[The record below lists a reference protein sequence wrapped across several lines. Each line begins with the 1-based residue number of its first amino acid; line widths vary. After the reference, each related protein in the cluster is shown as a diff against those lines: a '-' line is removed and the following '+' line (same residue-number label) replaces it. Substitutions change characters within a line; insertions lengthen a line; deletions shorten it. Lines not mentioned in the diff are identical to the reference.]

1 MKMERDHRIPLTPAA
16 LALLGEWGADDAL
29 IFQSRIGKKENL
41 GHGVMQLLLKK
52 LRPGFTVHGFRT
64 SFRDWVGEETDFPRD
79 LGELALAHTVGST
92 TERAYA
98 RGDQLE
104 KRRPLM
110 QAWSD
115 YITKRVN

>member
-1 MKMERDHRIPLTPAA
+1 MERDHRIPLTAAA
-16 LALLGEWGADDAL
+16 LALLGERGAGDAL
-29 IFQSRIGKKENL
+29 IFQSRIAKKENL
-41 GHGVMQLLLKK
+41 GHGAMQLLLKE
-52 LRPGFTVHGFRT
+52 LRLGFTVHGL
-64 SFRDWVGEETDFPRD
+64 DWVGEETDFPRD

-115 YITKRVN
+115 YISGLVKAP